1 MKDKDSKKNTN
12 EKLKETKLILEIM
25 KNTNIYY

>member
-1 MKDKDSKKNTN
+1 MSDKETNKNTS
-12 EKLKETKLILEIM
+12 EKLKETKLILEIT